1 MIYIKC
7 YWLNY
12 KIDIKTINNNL
23 TKLGIENYRVYLKD
37 FRVFLRETTDKY
49 NLIFIDL
56 SYKTDFIN
64 IFFSLLSVFDDT
76 NNQSLMSEKDFSVWW
91 LTNIINNTIIKS

>member
-23 TKLGIENYRVYLKD
+23 TKLGIENY
-37 FRVFLRETTDKY
+37 RVFLRETTDKY

-64 IFFSLLSVFDDT
+64 IFFSLLSVFDDI
-76 NNQSLMSEKDFSVWW
+76 NNQSLMSEKDFSAWW

>member
-37 FRVFLRETTDKY
+37 FRVFLRETTYKY

-56 SYKTDFIN
+56 SYKTGFIN

-76 NNQSLMSEKDFSVWW
+76 NN
-91 LTNIINNTIIKS
+91 

>member
-1 MIYIKC
+1 MINNFLIKKEIKNSLDDIYIKC
-7 YWLNY
+7 YWINY

-56 SYKTDFIN
+56 SYKTGFIN

-76 NNQSLMSEKDFSVWW
+76 NN
-91 LTNIINNTIIKS
+91 

>member
-37 FRVFLRETTDKY
+37 FRFFLRETTDKY

-56 SYKTDFIN
+56 SYKTGFIN

-76 NNQSLMSEKDFSVWW
+76 NN
-91 LTNIINNTIIKS
+91 

>member
-37 FRVFLRETTDKY
+37 VRVFLRETTDKY

-56 SYKTDFIN
+56 SYKTGFIN

-76 NNQSLMSEKDFSVWW
+76 NN
-91 LTNIINNTIIKS
+91 

>member
-37 FRVFLRETTDKY
+37 FRVFLRETTNKY
-49 NLIFIDL
+49 NLISIDL

-76 NNQSLMSEKDFSVWW
+76 NN
-91 LTNIINNTIIKS
+91 

>member
-76 NNQSLMSEKDFSVWW
+76 NNQSLMSEKDFSAWW

>member
-49 NLIFIDL
+49 NLISIDL
-56 SYKTDFIN
+56 SYKPDFIN

-76 NNQSLMSEKDFSVWW
+76 NN
-91 LTNIINNTIIKS
+91 